1 MNGLN
6 LQERIL
12 LTKIMS
18 DSQYL
23 KVKCKADVKQA
34 PGSMFIILDEEDEST
49 CLYKVMNSSEKIE
62 IIYT

>member
-1 MNGLN
+1 
-6 LQERIL
+6 
-12 LTKIMS
+12 MS